1 MTYDE
6 RFTVILGELIKMM
19 EGYAEPKHLNTQK
32 KKEDEARNIVRM
44 INQKFPNDTTED
56 HIRGTM
62 DRAMLKLKETHKSR
76 TWPTAADIAAAVS
89 KSMTSGSATVAATR
103 SYDHLEANALR
114 MKANQPVG
122 DGYIFGR
129 NAVEML
135 QRNLITEEL
144 RQHYRKSYIHGLK
157 EVYGEEKA
165 ANMVR
170 GLDYKHGVVLNG

>member
-1 MTYDE
+1 MTYEE
-6 RFTVILGELIKMM
+6 RITIIK
-19 EGYAEPKHLNTQK
+19 EALAALLSEYAPPKHL
-32 KKEDEARNIVRM
+32 EDPAAQAKSVDTAARM
-44 INQKFPNDTTED
+44 LNQMFPNDTTDD
-56 HIRGTM
+56 HIRGVI
-62 DRAMLKLKETHKSR
+62 DRASLRIKQTHKTNS
-76 TWPTAADIAAAVS
+76 WPKSADIAAAV
-89 KSMTSGSATVAATR
+89 KGGISAEIKPTATR
-103 SYDHLEANALR
+103 TMDHLEANALR